1 MPIRELFVE
10 CCGIICS
17 VCGIN
22 TQKLGI
28 VLKRVFC
35 YLLDNQL
42 FFCIS
47 QNLEH
52 ILYCFSYQMIEW
64 INYYRT
70 N

>member
-28 VLKRVFC
+28 VLKQVFC

-42 FFCIS
+42 FFVFLKIW
-47 QNLEH
+47 N
-52 ILYCFSYQMIEW
+52 IFYIVFRIK
-64 INYYRT
+64 
-70 N
+70 